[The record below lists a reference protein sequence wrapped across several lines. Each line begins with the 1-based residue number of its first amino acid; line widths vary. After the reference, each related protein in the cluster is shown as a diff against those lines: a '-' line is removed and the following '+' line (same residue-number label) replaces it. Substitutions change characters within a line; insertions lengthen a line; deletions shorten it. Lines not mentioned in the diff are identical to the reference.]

1 MAISQ
6 TYTEGITEILTVNA
20 LHDFLI
26 YHLVFTFN
34 WDNDGKK
41 VYLIFIAPE
50 PDSVQIQEPKGERMM
65 RSYNLSI
72 SIQFPPIQYFL

>member
-20 LHDFLI
+20 LH
-26 YHLVFTFN
+26 HLVFIFN

-50 PDSVQIQEPKGERMM
+50 PDLVQFQEPKGERMM

-72 SIQFPPIQYFL
+72 SKQSPPI